1 MKRSAFKTGDI
12 TTKGRE
18 VISKANKAAKLAK
31 LSSMTAA
38 NSPWVKALANKTLGV
53 AGMVLDPISM
63 GTKDDVQAIKEQENE
78 AYRNQKN
85 HDGIS
90 LYKETTDTSLFEID
104 NNPADSTEGFTI
116 LTNYDKVSTSYLP
129 TTLTGDKYDWNTVV
143 IKPASRFSCKSFIF
157 KILST
162 ESADLWI
169 DSISI
174 IYRVKGIK

>member
-1 MKRSAFKTGDI
+1 MGKFKMKRSAFKTGDI

-78 AYRNQKN
+78 AYRNQKT

-90 LYKETTDTSLFEID
+90 LYKETTDMNQGGKVIFTKKTDEEID
-104 NNPADSTEGFTI
+104 NERLKITMENI
-116 LTNYDKVSTSYLP
+116 NRLNK
-129 TTLTGDKYDWNTVV
+129 K
-143 IKPASRFSCKSFIF
+143 IKK
-157 KILST
+157 
-162 ESADLWI
+162 
-169 DSISI
+169 
-174 IYRVKGIK
+174 

>member
-78 AYRNQKN
+78 AYRNQKT

-90 LYKETTDTSLFEID
+90 LYKETTDMNQGGKVIFTKKTDEEID
-104 NNPADSTEGFTI
+104 NERLKITMENI
-116 LTNYDKVSTSYLP
+116 NRLNK
-129 TTLTGDKYDWNTVV
+129 K
-143 IKPASRFSCKSFIF
+143 IKK
-157 KILST
+157 
-162 ESADLWI
+162 
-169 DSISI
+169 
-174 IYRVKGIK
+174 